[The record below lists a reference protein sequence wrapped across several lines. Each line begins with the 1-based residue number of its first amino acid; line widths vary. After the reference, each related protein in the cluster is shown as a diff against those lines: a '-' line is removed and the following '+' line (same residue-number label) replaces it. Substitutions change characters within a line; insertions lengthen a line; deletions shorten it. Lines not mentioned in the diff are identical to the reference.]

1 MLFTPL
7 QLYLERRL
15 PSAIIIGAK
24 KSGTGALLTFLCQ
37 HPDIVGSRKEVHFFD
52 NDENYAKGLE
62 FYRQQMPETYPG
74 KTGDEGRRGGL
85 KGKRRGG
92 VRGEGKDIGDL
103 MRVGRQRHS
112 IWRGES
118 T

>member
-74 KTGDEGRRGGL
+74 KRGTGRGGGL
-85 KGKRRGG
+85 KGKRRG
-92 VRGEGKDIGDL
+92 RERREGEGQMGY
-103 MRVGRQRHS
+103 
-112 IWRGES
+112 
-118 T
+118 